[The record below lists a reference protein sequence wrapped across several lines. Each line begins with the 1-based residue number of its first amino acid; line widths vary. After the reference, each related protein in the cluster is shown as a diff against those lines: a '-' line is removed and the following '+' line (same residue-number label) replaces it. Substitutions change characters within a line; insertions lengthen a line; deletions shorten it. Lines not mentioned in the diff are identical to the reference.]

1 MKEANLKLAQEDINA
16 ALEAVEDI
24 EKVINDESV
33 EKDVLKEK
41 FSSESI
47 DREYIVDFYNLEIL
61 DMDKIEFIKEWG
73 GKNTKKL
80 LVDYI
85 LN

>member
-24 EKVINDESV
+24 EKFINDESV

-41 FSSESI
+41 FVALSEKVQQL
-47 DREYIVDFYNLEIL
+47 ENLLKTEGIL
-61 DMDKIEFIKEWG
+61 
-73 GKNTKKL
+73 
-80 LVDYI
+80 
-85 LN
+85 

>member
-16 ALEAVEDI
+16 ALEAVDDI

-41 FSSESI
+41 FVALSEKVQQL
-47 DREYIVDFYNLEIL
+47 ENLLKTEGIL
-61 DMDKIEFIKEWG
+61 
-73 GKNTKKL
+73 
-80 LVDYI
+80 
-85 LN
+85 

>member
-41 FSSESI
+41 FVALSEKLQQL
-47 DREYIVDFYNLEIL
+47 ENLLKTEGIL
-61 DMDKIEFIKEWG
+61 
-73 GKNTKKL
+73 
-80 LVDYI
+80 
-85 LN
+85 

>member
-24 EKVINDESV
+24 EKFINDESV

-41 FSSESI
+41 FDALSEKVQQL
-47 DREYIVDFYNLEIL
+47 ENLL
-61 DMDKIEFIKEWG
+61 KIEG
-73 GKNTKKL
+73 
-80 LVDYI
+80 I
-85 LN
+85 L

>member
-24 EKVINDESV
+24 EKVINEESV

-41 FSSESI
+41 FVALSEKVQQL
-47 DREYIVDFYNLEIL
+47 ENLLKTEGIL
-61 DMDKIEFIKEWG
+61 
-73 GKNTKKL
+73 
-80 LVDYI
+80 
-85 LN
+85 

>member
-24 EKVINDESV
+24 EKFINDESV

-41 FSSESI
+41 FVALSEKVQLL
-47 DREYIVDFYNLEIL
+47 ENLL
-61 DMDKIEFIKEWG
+61 KIEG
-73 GKNTKKL
+73 
-80 LVDYI
+80 I
-85 LN
+85 L

>member
-41 FSSESI
+41 FVALSEKVQQV
-47 DREYIVDFYNLEIL
+47 ENLLKTEGIL
-61 DMDKIEFIKEWG
+61 
-73 GKNTKKL
+73 
-80 LVDYI
+80 
-85 LN
+85 

>member
-33 EKDVLKEK
+33 EKDVLKEN
-41 FSSESI
+41 
-47 DREYIVDFYNLEIL
+47 RYPTH
-61 DMDKIEFIKEWG
+61 KIN
-73 GKNTKKL
+73 KN
-80 LVDYI
+80 
-85 LN
+85 

>member
-33 EKDVLKEK
+33 EKDVLKQKFVALSEK
-41 FSSESI
+41 VQQLE
-47 DREYIVDFYNLEIL
+47 NLL
-61 DMDKIEFIKEWG
+61 KIEG
-73 GKNTKKL
+73 
-80 LVDYI
+80 I
-85 LN
+85 L

>member
-41 FSSESI
+41 FVALSKKVQQLE
-47 DREYIVDFYNLEIL
+47 NLL
-61 DMDKIEFIKEWG
+61 KIEG
-73 GKNTKKL
+73 
-80 LVDYI
+80 I
-85 LN
+85 L

>member
-41 FSSESI
+41 FVALSEKVQQL
-47 DREYIVDFYNLEIL
+47 ENLLKTEGIL
-61 DMDKIEFIKEWG
+61 ELK
-73 GKNTKKL
+73 
-80 LVDYI
+80 
-85 LN
+85 

>member
-1 MKEANLKLAQEDINA
+1 MKEANLKLAQEYINA

-41 FSSESI
+41 FVALSEKVQQL
-47 DREYIVDFYNLEIL
+47 ENLLKTEGIL
-61 DMDKIEFIKEWG
+61 
-73 GKNTKKL
+73 
-80 LVDYI
+80 
-85 LN
+85 

>member
-1 MKEANLKLAQEDINA
+1 MKEANLKLAQEDINS

-41 FSSESI
+41 FVALSEKVQQL
-47 DREYIVDFYNLEIL
+47 ENLLKTEGIL
-61 DMDKIEFIKEWG
+61 
-73 GKNTKKL
+73 
-80 LVDYI
+80 
-85 LN
+85 

>member
-1 MKEANLKLAQEDINA
+1 MKEANLKLAQEDINS

-41 FSSESI
+41 FVALSEKVQQL
-47 DREYIVDFYNLEIL
+47 ENLL
-61 DMDKIEFIKEWG
+61 K
-73 GKNTKKL
+73 T
-80 LVDYI
+80 
-85 LN
+85 

>member
-16 ALEAVEDI
+16 ALEAVEEI

-41 FSSESI
+41 FVALSEKVQQL
-47 DREYIVDFYNLEIL
+47 ENLLKTEGIL
-61 DMDKIEFIKEWG
+61 
-73 GKNTKKL
+73 
-80 LVDYI
+80 
-85 LN
+85 

>member
-24 EKVINDESV
+24 EKFITDESV

-41 FSSESI
+41 FVALSEKVQQL
-47 DREYIVDFYNLEIL
+47 ENLL
-61 DMDKIEFIKEWG
+61 KIEG
-73 GKNTKKL
+73 
-80 LVDYI
+80 I
-85 LN
+85 L

>member
-24 EKVINDESV
+24 EKFINDESV

-41 FSSESI
+41 FVALSEKVQQL
-47 DREYIVDFYNLEIL
+47 ENLLMIEGIL
-61 DMDKIEFIKEWG
+61 
-73 GKNTKKL
+73 
-80 LVDYI
+80 
-85 LN
+85 

>member
-1 MKEANLKLAQEDINA
+1 MKEANLKLALEDINA

-41 FSSESI
+41 FVALSEKVQQL
-47 DREYIVDFYNLEIL
+47 ENLLKTEGIL
-61 DMDKIEFIKEWG
+61 
-73 GKNTKKL
+73 
-80 LVDYI
+80 
-85 LN
+85 

>member
-24 EKVINDESV
+24 EKFINDESV

-41 FSSESI
+41 FVALSEKVQQL
-47 DREYIVDFYNLEIL
+47 ENLLKTE
-61 DMDKIEFIKEWG
+61 
-73 GKNTKKL
+73 
-80 LVDYI
+80 
-85 LN
+85 

>member
-24 EKVINDESV
+24 EKDNNDESV

-41 FSSESI
+41 FVALSEKVQQL
-47 DREYIVDFYNLEIL
+47 ENLLKTEGIL
-61 DMDKIEFIKEWG
+61 
-73 GKNTKKL
+73 
-80 LVDYI
+80 
-85 LN
+85 

>member
-41 FSSESI
+41 FVALSEKVKQL
-47 DREYIVDFYNLEIL
+47 ENLLKTEGIL
-61 DMDKIEFIKEWG
+61 
-73 GKNTKKL
+73 
-80 LVDYI
+80 
-85 LN
+85 

>member
-16 ALEAVEDI
+16 ALEAGEDI

-41 FSSESI
+41 FVALSEKVQQL
-47 DREYIVDFYNLEIL
+47 ENLLKTEGIL
-61 DMDKIEFIKEWG
+61 
-73 GKNTKKL
+73 
-80 LVDYI
+80 
-85 LN
+85 

>member
-1 MKEANLKLAQEDINA
+1 MQEANLKLAQEDINA

-41 FSSESI
+41 FVALSEKVQQL
-47 DREYIVDFYNLEIL
+47 ENLLKTEGIL
-61 DMDKIEFIKEWG
+61 
-73 GKNTKKL
+73 
-80 LVDYI
+80 
-85 LN
+85 

>member
-41 FSSESI
+41 FVALSEKVQQL
-47 DREYIVDFYNLEIL
+47 ENLL
-61 DMDKIEFIKEWG
+61 KIEG
-73 GKNTKKL
+73 
-80 LVDYI
+80 I
-85 LN
+85 L